1 MQSRYDSLPIE
12 GEVMSE
18 TSPIPHDAWCA
29 WHPQEL
35 ARRVSGVGRPW
46 CVVGG
51 WALDLWHGAETRL
64 HEDIEFTVLRAE
76 LSLFRHALT
85 NLRLHAVGNGQVRP
99 LLRGEAPPA
108 DIAQVWCEDVAA
120 GCWRADM
127 MLEEGTPQTWI
138 YKRDPSIRRPRCE
151 MVQVTADGIPYLA
164 PEAVLLFKAKY
175 QREKDEADFAR
186 AVPMLGK
193 DRRRWLKA
201 CIAKADPRHVWLAA
215 L

>member
-1 MQSRYDSLPIE
+1 M
-12 GEVMSE
+12 
-18 TSPIPHDAWCA
+18 
-29 WHPQEL
+29 
-35 ARRVSGVGRPW
+35 
-46 CVVGG
+46 
-51 WALDLWHGAETRL
+51 
-64 HEDIEFTVLRAE
+64 
-76 LSLFRHALT
+76 
-85 NLRLHAVGNGQVRP
+85 RP
-99 LLRGEAPPA
+99 LLPDEAPPA

-138 YKRDPSIRRPRCE
+138 YKRDPSIRRSRCE
-151 MVQVTADGIPYLA
+151 MVQLTADGIPYLA

-175 QREKDEADFAR
+175 RREKDEADFAR

>member
-1 MQSRYDSLPIE
+1 
-12 GEVMSE
+12 MSE
-18 TSPIPHDAWCA
+18 ASPIPHDAWCA

-35 ARRVSGVGRPW
+35 ARRVSCVRRPW

-51 WALDLWHGAETRL
+51 WALDLWHGAETRP
-64 HEDIEFTVLRAE
+64 HEDIEFTVLRAQ
-76 LSLFRHALT
+76 LPLFRHALT
-85 NLRLHAVGNGQVRP
+85 GLRFHAVGNGEVRP
-99 LLRGEAPPA
+99 LLGDEAPPA

-127 MLEEGTPQTWI
+127 MLEEGTLETWI
-138 YKRDPSIRRPRCE
+138 YKRDPSIRRSRTD
-151 MVQVTADGIPYLA
+151 MVQVTKDGIPYLA

-175 QREKDEADFAR
+175 RREKDEADFAR
-186 AVPMLGK
+186 AAPMLDE

-201 CIAKADPRHVWLAA
+201 CIAKAYPDHGWLAA

>member
-1 MQSRYDSLPIE
+1 MTAFQIE
-12 GEVMSE
+12 GEPMSE
-18 TSPIPHDAWCA
+18 ASPIPHDAWCA
-29 WHPQEL
+29 WRPQEL
-35 ARRVSGVGRPW
+35 ARRLSGIGRPW

-64 HEDIEFTVLRAE
+64 HEDIEFTVLREDLAM
-76 LSLFRHALT
+76 FRQVLADF
-85 NLRLHAVGNGQVRP
+85 RFHAVGDGQVRP
-99 LLRGEAPPA
+99 LRADEAPPA

-127 MLEEGTPQTWI
+127 MLEDGTPETWI
-138 YKRDPSIRRPRCE
+138 YKRDPSIRRSRCE
-151 MVQVTADGIPYLA
+151 MVQVTADRIPYLA

-186 AVPMLGK
+186 AVPMLDE
-193 DRRRWLKA
+193 DRRCWLKA
-201 CIAKADPRHVWLAA
+201 CIAKAHPDHGWLAA